1 LNKGIK
7 AIMETRNPKQWL
19 EGAIDNYLETKPVEQ
34 RIGSHFH
41 PSSAGK
47 CPRSIQLTMAGVLT
61 SKHEA
66 RILRIFDTGHDM
78 HDKYG
83 RYFEKMG
90 ILVSKEADVFYE
102 RDGVVIKGNCD
113 YVVKDDTNRPHI
125 LELKSINARGFNDL
139 WVTNVPHTNHFL
151 QWNVYSGCLKIPLG
165 EILYENKDDQNM
177 KIFSVAFNEAQFEE
191 TFAIFKSIHEYTQK
205 GLLVPI
211 PSKCNDKYCP
221 AKQICSKERATR

>member
-47 CPRSIQLTMAGVLT
+47 CPRSIQLTMAGVLR
-61 SKHEA
+61 SEHEA

-78 HDKYG
+78 HAKYG
-83 RYFEKMG
+83 RYFDSMG
-90 ILVSKEADVFYE
+90 ILLSKEEDVLYE

-113 YVVKDDTNRPHI
+113 YVIKDDTNRPHI
-125 LELKSINARGFNDL
+125 LELKSINSRGFNEL
-139 WVTNVPHTNHFL
+139 WVKGEPVVNHKL
-151 QWNVYSGCLKIPLG
+151 QWNVYSGCLRIPLG

-177 KIFSVAFNEAQFEE
+177 KVFSVGFDEAQFED
-191 TFAIFKSIHEYTQK
+191 TFSIFKMIHDYTQK
-205 GLLVPI
+205 DLLVPI
-211 PSKCNDKYCP
+211 PQKCNDKYCP
-221 AKQICSKERATR
+221 AKNICSKERATK

>member
-1 LNKGIK
+1 MNKGIK

-47 CPRSIQLTMAGVLT
+47 CPRSIQLTMAGVLK
-61 SKHEA
+61 SQHEA
-66 RILRIFDTGHDM
+66 RVLRIFDTGTDM
-78 HDKYG
+78 HNKYG
-83 RYFEKMG
+83 SYFDKMG

-113 YVVKDDTNRPHI
+113 YVIKDDTNRPHI
-125 LELKSINARGFNDL
+125 LELKSINTRGFNEL
-139 WVTNVPHTNHFL
+139 YMKNVPQINHFL
-151 QWNVYSGCLKIPLG
+151 QWNIYSGCLKIPLG

-177 KIFSVAFNEAQFEE
+177 KIFSVAFNEEKFEDI
-191 TFAIFKSIHEYTQK
+191 FFVFKSIHEYTQK
-205 GLLVPI
+205 GLLVSI
-211 PSKCNDKYCP
+211 PQKCNDKYCP
-221 AKQICSKERATR
+221 AKNICNKERLAQ